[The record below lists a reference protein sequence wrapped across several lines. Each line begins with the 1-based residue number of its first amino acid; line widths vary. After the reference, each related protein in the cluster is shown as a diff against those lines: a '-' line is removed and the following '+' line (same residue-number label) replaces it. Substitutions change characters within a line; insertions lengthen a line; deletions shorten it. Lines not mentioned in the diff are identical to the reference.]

1 MASLQQNAA
10 KDGELLTHLGEQ
22 TRNIDKRLFD
32 FQDSVSKLK
41 LTFPPDL
48 DLHQVCSYNCLF
60 FADLTVI

>member
-1 MASLQQNAA
+1 MAALQQNAA

-48 DLHQVCSYNCLF
+48 DLHQVCFCNCLF
-60 FADLTVI
+60 FADLTVM